1 MKQKEIDFLMH
12 CLMGEWTYAYRKDK
26 YALHILNYMFPGQ
39 HRVSEVKSSRYKGLL
54 NKSLVSELLA
64 QSGDGLVNFNPEHAF
79 DPNDK
84 YFRISLGT
92 WGEVQRWKKGN
103 YHQVTR
109 PELNLTLLVNFDK
122 DHDLIFF
129 QGMGKEN
136 VDMFGMAFHPNSPK
150 HNTLGWARLDISLET
165 NEVLIE
171 EVQNDW
177 LRDVKYYQRQLKLA
191 DKQDQKYWLHDYEAW
206 WSKYTEFVWV
216 YMKMWDELILSAT
229 LWFIRDELGIE
240 NVWYHS
246 FDSSNYYKQVSRY
259 SQPPRSVYT
268 ALPRKFGF
276 EETLEVPRM
285 IRECRSIRKL
295 VRRGQGKKFYKME
308 LTN

>member
-1 MKQKEIDFLMH
+1 
-12 CLMGEWTYAYRKDK
+12 
-26 YALHILNYMFPGQ
+26 
-39 HRVSEVKSSRYKGLL
+39 
-54 NKSLVSELLA
+54 
-64 QSGDGLVNFNPEHAF
+64 
-79 DPNDK
+79 
-84 YFRISLGT
+84 
-92 WGEVQRWKKGN
+92 
-103 YHQVTR
+103 
-109 PELNLTLLVNFDK
+109 
-122 DHDLIFF
+122 
-129 QGMGKEN
+129 
-136 VDMFGMAFHPNSPK
+136 MFGLAFHPNSPK

-206 WSKYTEFVWV
+206 WSKYTEVVWV

-259 SQPPRSVYT
+259 SQPPQFSCGRKGLFVRPFFIIRYYIFRLYCPPTSNKASVICPSEQT
-268 ALPRKFGF
+268 LQASIKASNMLPFRNA
-276 EETLEVPRM
+276 T
-285 IRECRSIRKL
+285 S
-295 VRRGQGKKFYKME
+295 
-308 LTN
+308 